1 MQIVVGKDQRKVDE
15 ERARH
20 SFSVPTD
27 SVWSIA
33 RVRELVLSARSGS
46 RDCCRIPDLD
56 RVIPE
61 FAIPRMITCER

>member
-15 ERARH
+15 ARARH

-33 RVRELVLSARSGS
+33 RVRELVLSAMSGS
-46 RDCCRIPDLD
+46 RITVFR
-56 RVIPE
+56 
-61 FAIPRMITCER
+61 RMKADTR